1 MAHFGAALAQ
11 DLINA
16 GSPTELCWK
25 QKCECHCQHD
35 SLYSACTCSA
45 FVHTAIIC
53 VTVWYYPAKSFPLSI
68 RDAWP
73 SLTSTC
79 ALFAKISTKVLW
91 LTSVLCWPRVL
102 LMPVDEM
109 LGLLSCTGSKNMNAI
124 VGMTLFTQF
133 WYWCH

>member
-1 MAHFGAALAQ
+1 MLVVP
-11 DLINA
+11 LSSA
-16 GSPTELCWK
+16 GSKNVNAIVSTTLFTWLWYWNLLAC
-25 QKCECHCQHD
+25 
-35 SLYSACTCSA
+35 CTCSA

-91 LTSVLCWPRVL
+91 LTSVLRWPRVL

-109 LGLLSCTGSKNMNAI
+109 LGLLSCAGSKNMNST
-124 VGMTLFTQF
+124 VGMNLFTQF
-133 WYWCH
+133 LYWGH

>member
-1 MAHFGAALAQ
+1 MLVVP
-11 DLINA
+11 LSSA
-16 GSPTELCWK
+16 GSKNVNAIVSMTLFTQLWYWNLLA
-25 QKCECHCQHD
+25 H
-35 SLYSACTCSA
+35 CTCSA

-79 ALFAKISTKVLW
+79 ALFTKISTKVLW
-91 LTSVLCWPRVL
+91 LASVLCWPRVL
-102 LMPVDEM
+102 LMLVDEM
-109 LGLLSCTGSKNMNAI
+109 LGLLSCAGSKNMNAI
-124 VGMTLFTQF
+124 VSMTLFTQF